1 MYPTN
6 TYPWDV
12 YEMEMEILAIEEENL
27 DVEFATDAVECHN
40 A

>member
-12 YEMEMEILAIEEENL
+12 DEMETEIFAIEEENL
-27 DVEFATDAVECHN
+27 DVEVATDAVECHN